1 MNPQPTLTLDGKT
14 VPINGER
21 NLLELIR
28 KTGIDLPTFCYHS
41 ELSVY
46 GACRLCIVDIEGR
59 GVVTSCSTTPEP
71 GMVVR
76 TSTGE
81 LREMRQLTIELL
93 LADHE
98 QNCPTCPKSGACRLQ
113 DLARRL
119 GVNKVRFKPT
129 RSPLPVD
136 ESSPSLVR
144 DPNKCILCGDCVRV
158 CAEIQGIGAIDF
170 VRRGSQAA
178 VEPAFGKDL
187 ARVECVSCGQCARVC
202 PTGALT
208 IRSEVDAVWKD
219 VHDANKTVVAQI
231 APAVRVALG
240 EAFGLAPGKITTGQI
255 AAALRALGFNYVYD
269 TSFTADLTV
278 IEEANEFLKRFEK
291 GERLPQFT
299 SCCPAWVTYAEQ
311 FCNEMLPLLST
322 CRSPQ
327 QMFGAVAKA
336 TLPERL
342 NIPAEQ
348 LVVVS
353 IMPCTAKKAESQQS
367 KFAPEAADVDH
378 VLTTQELAA
387 MIREAGIDFNTLQPE
402 SLDMPL
408 GFKTGA
414 GIIFGNSGG
423 VTEAVLRYASE
434 VATGTKL
441 DSFEFT
447 EVRGEAGLR
456 EATIELN
463 GKALRL
469 AMVHGLANAKRVI
482 DQVRAG
488 TCPYDFVEVMSCPG
502 GCVGGA
508 GQPCATDHPKA
519 LRARTQGLYKADKM
533 LDVHKPQEN
542 FFVTSLYTDHLGDV
556 GGKKAHELLHTHYSK
571 RRRIEQDTLN
581 LLSGKGANKLAVTVC
596 LGTNCHTRGAG
607 KILSAL
613 IQHVREHGL
622 RNDVDVNASFC
633 YERCDRGPVV
643 RVGSRII
650 EKCTFEKALE
660 ALEQELAAL
669 KATTA

>member
-76 TSTGE
+76 TSTSE

-158 CAEIQGIGAIDF
+158 CSEIQGIGAIDF

-219 VHDANKTVVAQI
+219 VYDANKTVVAQI

-240 EAFGLAPGKITTGQI
+240 EAFGLAAGKITTGQI

-278 IEEANEFLKRFEK
+278 VEEANEFLKRVEN

-327 QMFGAVAKA
+327 QMFGAIAKEI
-336 TLPERL
+336 LPARL
-342 NIPAEQ
+342 NIAAEQ

-367 KFAPEAADVDH
+367 KFAPKAADVDH

-387 MIREAGIDFNTLQPE
+387 MIREAGIDFNALQPE

-441 DSFEFT
+441 DTFEFN

-456 EATIELN
+456 EASVELN
-463 GKALRL
+463 GKTLRL
-469 AMVHGLANAKRVI
+469 AIVHGLANAKRVI
-482 DQVRAG
+482 EQVRAG
-488 TCPYDFVEVMSCPG
+488 QSPYDFIEIMSCPG

-508 GQPCATDHPKA
+508 GQPCATDYPKA

-542 FFVTSLYTDHLGDV
+542 FFVTSLYTEHLGAI
-556 GGKKAHELLHTHYSK
+556 GGPKAHELLHTHYSK
-571 RRRIEQDTLN
+571 RRRIEQDTLS
-581 LLSGKGANKLAVTVC
+581 LLRGKGTSKLAVTVC

-613 IQHVREHGL
+613 IQHVRERDL

-650 EKCTFEKALE
+650 EQCTFAKALE

-669 KATTA
+669 KATTV